1 MTDQVEEQVTLEQ
14 LASQFTPVQSQPE
27 QRVTSQ
33 EPPKFDNS
41 DDAIEWLA
49 KQHSQTS
56 AKLNEVSSKLS
67 DKEQK
72 EFVDSQMRDLDE
84 AIKTIGKDVELD
96 PMFIEGALHTK
107 YNRDANFQKI
117 FDNRAQNPEAYKRAL
132 SVIASEVKARST
144 VKHDP
149 QIAENSRA
157 LEQLQRSA
165 RTGTST
171 NPDEAAQNMS
181 AAEFDRYWESLK
193 SG

>member
-14 LASQFTPVQSQPE
+14 LASQFEPVQSQPVQRE
-27 QRVTSQ
+27 QSQ

-41 DDAIEWLA
+41 EDAIEWLA

-67 DKEQK
+67 EKEQK
-72 EFVDSQMRDLDE
+72 EYVDSQLRDLDD
-84 AIKTIGKDVELD
+84 AIKTIGKDVDLD

-107 YNRDANFQKI
+107 YNRDSNFQKI
-117 FDNRAQNPEAYKRAL
+117 FDNRAQNPEAYKKAL
-132 SVIASEVKARST
+132 SVIAGEVKAKST
-144 VKHDP
+144 VRHDP

-165 RTGTST
+165 RTGTSH
-171 NPDEAAQNMS
+171 NPDEAAQSMS
-181 AAEFDRYWESLK
+181 ASEFDRYWENLK